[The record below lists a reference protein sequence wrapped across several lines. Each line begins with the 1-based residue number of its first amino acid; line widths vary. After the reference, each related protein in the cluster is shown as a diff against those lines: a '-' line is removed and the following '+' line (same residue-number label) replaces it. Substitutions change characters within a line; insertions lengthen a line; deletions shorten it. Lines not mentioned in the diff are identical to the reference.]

1 MRRKGVTCKWY
12 FLIMKDEFD
21 FEPNELDFSELEG
34 EFSDQNFD
42 EFDEF
47 DDFEPEDVQTRTA
60 ILSKNNMFALL
71 CVKTATEGGAICR
84 VDPREKQPSV
94 QVYDDPAKAIEW
106 FTRSLRT
113 SRKNGWALVYDG
125 LPLKG

>member
-1 MRRKGVTCKWY
+1 
-12 FLIMKDEFD
+12 MKDEFG
-21 FEPNELDFSELEG
+21 FEPEDLEFEDYTD
-34 EFSDQNFD
+34 EFSDEDFD

-47 DDFEPEDVQTRTA
+47 EPEDVQMRTA
-60 ILSKNNMFALL
+60 ILAKNNMIALL

-84 VDPREKQPSV
+84 IDPREKQPAV
-94 QVYDDPAKAIEW
+94 QVYDDPAQAIEW

-113 SRKNGWALVYDG
+113 SRQNGWQLVYDG